1 MAYTIGEVSRMAGVS
16 ARTLRHYDAIGLL
29 KPSYVN
35 QAGYRYYEQRQLE
48 LLQQILFYR
57 ERGFDLKRIQSIV
70 NEQGFDVM
78 AALQDH
84 LVSLEAQRKR
94 LNDLIQTVKSTILSK
109 QGGNQMSEA
118 EKFAAL
124 KAARLAENEKRYG
137 AETRQKFGDAAVEGS
152 LQKFEN
158 MPQEQYELFCS
169 LEKQIAHKLQQ
180 AAAAG
185 IEPKSPA
192 AREIVLL
199 HKKWLQIAWA
209 SYSPQAHRAL
219 ALSYAADPRFLQY
232 YDKEVDGCAS
242 LLGQAV
248 DYWVDKL

>member
-1 MAYTIGEVSRMAGVS
+1 MQ
-16 ARTLRHYDAIGLL
+16 
-29 KPSYVN
+29 P
-35 QAGYRYYEQRQLE
+35 
-48 LLQQILFYR
+48 
-57 ERGFDLKRIQSIV
+57 
-70 NEQGFDVM
+70 
-78 AALQDH
+78 
-84 LVSLEAQRKR
+84 RKT
-94 LNDLIQTVKSTILSK
+94 NCT
-109 QGGNQMSEA
+109 
-118 EKFAAL
+118 
-124 KAARLAENEKRYG
+124 
-137 AETRQKFGDAAVEGS
+137 
-152 LQKFEN
+152 
-158 MPQEQYELFCS
+158 
-169 LEKQIAHKLQQ
+169 Q
-180 AAAAG
+180 AAASSRRR